1 MIRLDKNGALQI
13 IARAPELRTATGS
26 FESKWGIVDEEC
38 YEVAISLDY
47 PHIAGVDEVTFA
59 LLVGDNYY
67 DYGKDWFGIIQYKAR
82 LNTFQRAGIFL
93 PE

>member
-1 MIRLDKNGALQI
+1 LDKNGVLQI

-38 YEVAISLDY
+38 YEVY
-47 PHIAGVDEVTFA
+47 PHIAGVDEVIFA

-67 DYGKDWFGIIQYKAR
+67 DYGKGWFGLIQYKAR